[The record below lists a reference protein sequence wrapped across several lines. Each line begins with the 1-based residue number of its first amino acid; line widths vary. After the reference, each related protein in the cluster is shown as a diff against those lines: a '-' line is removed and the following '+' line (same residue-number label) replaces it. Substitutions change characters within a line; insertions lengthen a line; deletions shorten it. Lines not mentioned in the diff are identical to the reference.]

1 MKENSLAAL
10 AAEGEKRKTMEMKG
24 MEAMKK
30 ETAEGMMQVV
40 EVPEGTEM
48 NQVAK
53 VSEGIEMNQVV
64 EVPEEAEVNQAV
76 EVMKEAE
83 VDQAVEVMKEAEV
96 DQTVPAWKEAGMD
109 SEERQKELAKQIRHQ
124 MRVIRQGAADLI
136 GEEELEQKV
145 RDSILTGKPLTIKFG
160 MDPSAP
166 DIHVGHAVPLRK
178 LKQMQDLGHNI
189 VVVIGDFTGKI
200 GDPTGR
206 SKGRKALTEGE
217 VFRNAQTYQ
226 EQIFRILDKDKTQVR
241 YNGEWLELLS
251 LSDAL
256 ELASTITVARMMERD
271 DFQSRFRAGTP
282 IGLHEF
288 FYPLLQAYD
297 SVELEADLELG
308 GTDQT
313 FNILMGRS
321 LQKEKGQEPQAA
333 LFMPLLEGIDGTEK
347 MSKSLGNYIG
357 ICEDARTMYTKVMQ
371 VPDHLIIKYFELT
384 TDIQPEELDKIKEQ
398 LADGR
403 NPRDYKMVLARTVT
417 LLYHS
422 AEETEEAEKFFKEA
436 FTNKAV
442 PEQVDTLDVVLE
454 SGTLFDC
461 IHPLISAGIVKSG
474 GEFRRLIAQ
483 GGVQK
488 NGVRVE
494 ALEENAQTGDV
505 LKVGKRKFV
514 RIEMC

>member
-1 MKENSLAAL
+1 MKATEEVKGMKSA
-10 AAEGEKRKTMEMKG
+10 EMKHTEG
-24 MEAMKK
+24 ITQ
-30 ETAEGMMQVV
+30 TAEAL
-40 EVPEGTEM
+40 EGTEM
-48 NQVAK
+48 
-53 VSEGIEMNQVV
+53 
-64 EVPEEAEVNQAV
+64 
-76 EVMKEAE
+76 
-83 VDQAVEVMKEAEV
+83 DQ
-96 DQTVPAWKEAGMD
+96 
-109 SEERQKELAKQIRHQ
+109 EERKKELAKKVRHQ
-124 MRVIRQGAADLI
+124 MRVIRQGAAELI
-136 GEEELEQKV
+136 GEEELERKIES
-145 RDSILTGKPLTIKFG
+145 SILTGKPLTIKFG

-166 DIHVGHAVPLRK
+166 DIHLGHAVPLRK

-206 SKGRKALTEGE
+206 SKGRKALTESE
-217 VFRNAQTYQ
+217 VFQNAQTYQ
-226 EQIFRILDKDKTQVR
+226 EQIFRILDRDKTQVR

-297 SVELEADLELG
+297 SVELQADLELG

-333 LFMPLLEGIDGTEK
+333 LFIPLLEGIDGMEK

-357 ICEDARTMYTKVMQ
+357 ICEDARTMFTKVMQ
-371 VPDHLIIKYFELT
+371 VPDHLIVKYFELT

-403 NPRDYKMVLARTVT
+403 NPRDYKMILARMVT

-422 AEETEEAEKFFKEA
+422 EEETQEAEKFFKAA
-436 FTNKAV
+436 FTDKAV

-461 IHPLISAGIVKSG
+461 VHPLISAGNVKSG

-488 NGVRVE
+488 NGARVE
-494 ALEENAQTGDV
+494 SLEENVQTGDV